1 MSRLRVPALRAP
13 SFGVPALRSTRVRLY
28 ESLRTAHLER
38 AHELAPASILYRVTR
53 YDFDAE
59 LAQGLDLVR
68 AGRIRT
74 ALVLLRSD
82 VRALEVN
89 EPLMTSSLPATA
101 TAIAAL
107 GLRRLAGAPRVEVV
121 TYAIGNADP
130 FAAPVGP
137 RMRSRVRRAG
147 ERVLARAVMRRV
159 DRVVYGTDGARDT
172 YLAVLGGSRPGAVAA
187 LVPALPAR
195 HDHRDPA
202 PVADSAV
209 FVGALSER
217 KGIRVLLAA
226 WPAVRAARPGAVLR
240 VLGKG
245 PLQAEVERAAAAD
258 PSIVL
263 EVDPPRDRIHAALHA
278 ASALVLPSQPSPTWR
293 EQVGLPIVEG
303 LSHGCTIVT
312 TEETGLAPWLR
323 ARGHGVVTDPSSPV
337 ALAATL
343 AAVLGHPVDPAAV
356 LADLPARDGRLAA
369 DDVLFGAT
377 PAPADSA
384 AASAVRAGA
393 PVRVPE
399 RA

>member
-1 MSRLRVPALRAP
+1 MSGLRVP
-13 SFGVPALRSTRVRLY
+13 VLRSSRVRLY

-38 AHELAPASILYRVTR
+38 AHELAPASIVYRVTR

-59 LAQGLDLVR
+59 LARGLDLVQ

-74 ALVLLRSD
+74 ALVLLRSP
-82 VRALEVN
+82 VRILEVN
-89 EPLMTSSLPATA
+89 EPLMLSSLPATA
-101 TAIAAL
+101 AAL
-107 GLRRLAGAPRVEVV
+107 AAVGLRRLVGAPRVEVV

-130 FAAPVGP
+130 FQAPVGP
-137 RMRSRVRRAG
+137 RLRSRVRRVG

-159 DRVVYGTDGARDT
+159 DRIVYGTEGARDA
-172 YLAVLGGSRPGAVAA
+172 YLAVLGGSRPGVPAA

-195 HDHRDPA
+195 YDHRDPA
-202 PVADSAV
+202 PVPGSAV

-217 KGIRVLLAA
+217 KGVRVLLAA
-226 WPAVRAARPGAVLR
+226 WPAVRDARPGATLH

-245 PLQAEVERAAAAD
+245 PLRDEVERAAAAD

-263 EVDPPRDRIHAALHA
+263 EVDPGRDRIHAVLHE

-323 ARGHGVVTDPSSPV
+323 AHGHGVTRDPSSP
-337 ALAATL
+337 AELAATL
-343 AAVLGHPVDPAAV
+343 AATLAHPVGPAAV
-356 LADLPARDGRLAA
+356 LGALPARDGRLSA
-369 DDVLFGAT
+369 DDVLFGT
-377 PAPADSA
+377 VPTT
-384 AASAVRAGA
+384 
-393 PVRVPE
+393 RVPE
-399 RA
+399 HA